1 MPIPVPNVLAFSSP
15 VSWYTEVNSLIAPTF
30 DDILDARRSLDGVA
44 FRTPLLRSE
53 KLDQLTGANVFIK
66 CENLQRTGAFKFRGA
81 YNCLSRLDRSAFPGG
96 VVAYSTGN
104 HGQAIATVGRML
116 GIAATIVMPSDAPAI
131 KIRKVRENGSKVVL
145 YDRQTQSREQIAA
158 EIAEKSA
165 VAIIPP
171 GDNPFII
178 AGQGTVAAEA
188 LEQAGNVAI
197 DAIMVPCGGGGLSAG
212 TCLAARA
219 AHSRA
224 EIWAVEPKGFDDT
237 RRSWVSGNREVN
249 PALSGSICDA
259 LLAPTPAELP
269 FSINR
274 QGLSQ
279 VQVASDQEVLIAIRY
294 AFEELRLVTEPGG
307 IIALAALLN
316 DPQAVRGKNVIVI
329 VSGGNIEP
337 ALFKQALD
345 TDYTSS
351 LSH

>member
-1 MPIPVPNVLAFSSP
+1 MIP
-15 VSWYTEVNSLIAPTF
+15 PTV
-30 DDILDARRSLDGVA
+30 DDILEARRTLDGVA
-44 FRTPLLRSE
+44 VRTPLLRSE
-53 KLDQLTGANVFIK
+53 KLDKVTGARIFIK

-81 YNCLSRLDRSAFPGG
+81 YNCLSRLDRTAHPGG

-131 KIRKVRENGSKVVL
+131 KISKARENGAAVVL

-158 EIAEKSA
+158 EIAEKSP

-178 AGQGTVAAEA
+178 AGQGTVASEA
-188 LEQAGNVAI
+188 LEQAGNVEI

-219 AHSRA
+219 SKSHA
-224 EIWAVEPKGFDDT
+224 EIWAVEPKNFDDT
-237 RRSWVSGNREVN
+237 RRSLLSRNREVN
-249 PALSGSICDA
+249 PALNGSICDA

-274 QGLSQ
+274 QGLSK
-279 VQVASDQEVLIAIRY
+279 VLVASDHEVLLAIRY

-307 IIALAALLN
+307 VIALAALLN
-316 DPQAVRGKNVIVI
+316 DPPSLRGKNVIVI
-329 VSGGNIEP
+329 VSGGNVEP
-337 ALFKQALD
+337 AVFKQALD
-345 TDYTSS
+345 ADHTSS
-351 LSH
+351 LSR

>member
-1 MPIPVPNVLAFSSP
+1 MNGLIP
-15 VSWYTEVNSLIAPTF
+15 PTV
-30 DDILDARRSLDGVA
+30 DDILEARRTLDGVA
-44 FRTPLLRSE
+44 IRTPLLRSE
-53 KLDQLTGANVFIK
+53 RLDHLTGARIFIK

-81 YNCLSRLDRSAFPGG
+81 YNCLSRLDRTAYPGG

-131 KIRKVRENGSKVVL
+131 KISKARENGAAVVL

-158 EIAEKSA
+158 EIAEKSP

-178 AGQGTVAAEA
+178 AGQGTVASEA
-188 LEQAGNVAI
+188 LEQAGNVEI

-219 AHSRA
+219 SKSHA
-224 EIWAVEPKGFDDT
+224 EIWAVEPKNFDDT
-237 RRSWVSGNREVN
+237 RRSLLSRNREVN

-274 QGLSQ
+274 QGLSK
-279 VQVASDQEVLIAIRY
+279 VLVASDHEVLLAIRY

-307 IIALAALLN
+307 VIALAALLN
-316 DPQAVRGKNVIVI
+316 DPPSLRGKNVIVI
-329 VSGGNIEP
+329 VSGGNVEP
-337 ALFKQALD
+337 AVFKQALD
-345 TDYTSS
+345 ADHTSS
-351 LSH
+351 LSR